1 MKFKINSS
9 AAAALGTLAAIAR
22 IFYGVTIDSVT
33 SDRNGFLS
41 VLFGGLL
48 ALPLAWIVRRSEQK
62 HALLECLPTTARK
75 VISLV
80 LCTVFC
86 VDAAIVSAEI
96 AHSAGYAALERRSR
110 LYLSLPHLLLCFWCL
125 SLNGNAIGS
134 AARLWRKLL
143 AALLLIVIVLER
155 KEYQLGWL
163 FPILGNGFS
172 SLFASALRVAGWLS
186 MIPVLYLFA
195 KPECTKDTKRFSPL
209 RAIALS
215 TVIAATLVLLRQMMT
230 PSQWS
235 EVAQSQSFQLDTLLS
250 NGRAPLSLQLPM
262 FTLWFISMLFSLLSN
277 TLISAS
283 MLQQLLPSFNHRLCA
298 AIVLVSVLALSTLG
312 GLTQAFILSFCNW
325 LFPILAIILV
335 GCAILIFAK
344 GENHASV

>member
-33 SDRNGFLS
+33 SDQTGFLS
-41 VLFGGLL
+41 VLLGGLI
-48 ALPLAWIVRRSEQK
+48 ALPLAWIVRRSERN
-62 HALLECLPTTARK
+62 HAFPECLPVIVRK
-75 VISLV
+75 SMSFV
-80 LCTVFC
+80 LCIVFC
-86 VDAAIVSAEI
+86 IDTAIVSAEI

-143 AALLLIVIVLER
+143 AALLLIVVVLER

-163 FPILGNGFS
+163 FPIMGNGFS
-172 SLFASALRVAGWLS
+172 SLLTSALRVAGWLS
-186 MIPVLYLFA
+186 TIPVLYLIA
-195 KPECTKDTKRFSPL
+195 KPECPQDTKRFSPL
-209 RAIALS
+209 CALAIS
-215 TVIAATLVLLRQMMT
+215 TIIASALVLLRQMMT

-235 EVAQSQSFQLDTLLS
+235 EAAQSQSFQLDTLLS

-262 FTLWFISMLFSLLSN
+262 FTLWFISMLFSLLNN

-283 MLQQLLPSFNHRLCA
+283 MLQQLLPSFGHRLCA
-298 AIVLVSVLALSTLG
+298 AIVLLSALALSTLG
-312 GLTQAFILSFCNW
+312 GLTQTFILSFCNC
-325 LFPILAIILV
+325 LFPILAIIVV
-335 GCAILIFAK
+335 GCAIFIFAK